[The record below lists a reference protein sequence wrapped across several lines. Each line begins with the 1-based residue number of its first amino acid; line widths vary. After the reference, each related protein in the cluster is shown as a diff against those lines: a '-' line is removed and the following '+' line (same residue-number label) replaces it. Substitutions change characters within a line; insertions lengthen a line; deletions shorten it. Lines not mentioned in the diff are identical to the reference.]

1 MQYECEFYEDTY
13 DEISEEEQKFL
24 KIIDTFCLKTNMK

>member
-13 DEISEEEQKFL
+13 DELSEEEQEFL